1 MLMIDINDPKVLGML
16 KIAITTVWVGL
27 SFVCA
32 IVISDTYKPK
42 SWYQS
47 LKVVM
52 LSMALGAGA
61 SAAISLILGL
71 INYFY

>member
-32 IVISDTYKPK
+32 VVISDMYKPK

>member
-1 MLMIDINDPKVLGML
+1 MLTIDINDPRVLGML

-32 IVISDTYKPK
+32 VVISDIYKPK
-42 SWYQS
+42 SWYQC

-61 SAAISLILGL
+61 SAAISLILGM
-71 INYFY
+71 INFFF